1 MSHMF
6 HSLCVCGEGWEGA
19 IRGRWERRGDEGGKG
34 YGMKGRRGRENTPC
48 RWQDSISTFF
58 VDWLTSTMVNKY
70 GECVCMY
77 VYVCVCAWLPSS
89 TLCPT
94 YLLLCAGK
102 GVMGGV
108 AEGALSI

>member
-1 MSHMF
+1 MERDGRGG
-6 HSLCVCGEGWEGA
+6 CGGDG
-19 IRGRWERRGDEGGKG
+19 RGGGKG

-77 VYVCVCAWLPSS
+77 IACMCVCVCACVRVCVATQLYSVPYISS
-89 TLCPT
+89 PECRQ
-94 YLLLCAGK
+94 
-102 GVMGGV
+102 GGD
-108 AEGALSI
+108 GRSG